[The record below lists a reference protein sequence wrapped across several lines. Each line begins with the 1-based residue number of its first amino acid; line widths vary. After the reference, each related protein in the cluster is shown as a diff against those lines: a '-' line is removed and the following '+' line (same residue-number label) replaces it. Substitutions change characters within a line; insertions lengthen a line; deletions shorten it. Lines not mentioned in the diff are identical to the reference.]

1 MTSFPFRIRW
11 IPALLVT
18 VLLVGSSPAG
28 AQVELRDLVVT
39 GGFAVEG
46 YQGNLSAVTVP
57 LVDSTDQ
64 AAAAVGQFG
73 ARGDVE
79 LLRRDDRSLDLGFDL
94 GLRQAAA
101 AGFEVR
107 DYAPRE
113 WVGTVEFAYRQRI
126 ADLGV
131 FRARTRMKGRRVEDR
146 PPMPLFIQPGYGSVE
161 GSASMAFR
169 PIQGVRLDARLGA
182 QTNDY
187 RSLDLLPQLDLLDR
201 RSVSSEVGAEWG
213 DESTVRFFGAV
224 RGTRYPH
231 QGSFDPS
238 DPDRRDRA
246 FRAGGTWT
254 LQSSIVAQLGVEGVL
269 NRSNSDRPEYDAI
282 SVRGLLSAPLPAD
295 FGLDFYGVLTS
306 KSYIHS
312 TEFARLVPGEEADNA
327 SIVYLS
333 LTRPLAP
340 NLDGA
345 FRLGWTRAETDIGNS
360 YFQRFGAT
368 FFLHYR
374 PWSR

>member
-1 MTSFPFRIRW
+1 MLM
-11 IPALLVT
+11 ALAVALMAA
-18 VLLVGSSPAG
+18 AG
-28 AQVELRDLVVT
+28 PLRGQVEIRDFVVT
-39 GGFAVEG
+39 GGFSVEG

-73 ARGDVE
+73 SRGEVQ
-79 LLRRDDRSLDLGFDL
+79 LLRREDQTLDLAFDM

-101 AGFEVR
+101 AGFELR

-113 WVGTVEFAYRQRI
+113 WVGSTELTFQQRLS
-126 ADLGV
+126 DVGV
-131 FRARTRMKGRRVEDR
+131 LRARTRVKGRRVEDR
-146 PPMPLFIQPGYGSVE
+146 PPMPLFIQPGYGSLD
-161 GSASMAFR
+161 GSVAMAFR
-169 PIQGVRLDARLGA
+169 AVQGVRFDARLGA
-182 QTNDY
+182 ETHDY

-201 RSVSSEVGAEWG
+201 RSLSAEVGAEWG
-213 DESTVRFFGAV
+213 QESMVRFFGSV

-238 DPDRRDRA
+238 DPYRRDRA
-246 FRAGGTWT
+246 FRAGATWT
-254 LQSSIVAQLGVEGVL
+254 LRSSVVAQLGVEGVL
-269 NRSNSDRPEYDAI
+269 NRSNSDRPEYDAVSI
-282 SVRGLLSAPLPAD
+282 RGLLSAPLPAE

-306 KSYIHS
+306 KSYIHP

-327 SIVYLS
+327 SVVYAS

-345 FRLGWTRAETDIGNS
+345 LRLGWTRAETDIGDS